1 MAPDNNPKIKADF
14 IDPLITDLNKQIA
27 DVDAKL
33 ARDLH
38 GKTVLERVAE
48 FEHIDLDPDG
58 QPGAIAN
65 ELREFNTSKM
75 YEYTETDIINI
86 VKTVSKKID
95 NDTNY
100 QNFVRRL
107 ERMEA
112 LKQLRQ
118 RLETSDP
125 ENVDYARNMQAFR
138 KEFNDDKTTRALQD
152 EKYSASR
159 LWSQKAAFNKILA
172 AKLKQYDL
180 AYPTLESVH
189 SEPTLALINEQLKR
203 VETKILEQMIAG
215 GQIKKEPISSF
226 AGKDITQIIQMHA
239 GEEFMRHRN
248 QYQQLTTLKNKFS
261 KKSGYVAMRELQQFM
276 DGSNEAL
283 NAIAKENVSLASS
296 WSEKSAFIE
305 KLKNKVEAFDNEY
318 PQNVEAAQEKKN
330 QQTNVQLEAN
340 YIEPFI
346 KDCEEQAAHIK
357 TKLDKLLGTN
367 QFVSGY
373 SQVHKYKSAIE
384 SSQVMG
390 DKTEDAKRQ
399 LIQYEAINDLLK
411 TLKSKDNNIVKI
423 DKFIIAFK
431 QSQGEIGKQGFN
443 LRKTNKQQFI
453 EKITKRINQ
462 YENAKPTINY
472 DIKRKFPNTF

>member
-159 LWSQKAAFNKILA
+159 LWSQKAAFN
-172 AKLKQYDL
+172 
-180 AYPTLESVH
+180 
-189 SEPTLALINEQLKR
+189 N
-203 VETKILEQMIAG
+203 
-215 GQIKKEPISSF
+215 
-226 AGKDITQIIQMHA
+226 
-239 GEEFMRHRN
+239 
-248 QYQQLTTLKNKFS
+248 
-261 KKSGYVAMRELQQFM
+261 
-276 DGSNEAL
+276 
-283 NAIAKENVSLASS
+283 
-296 WSEKSAFIE
+296 
-305 KLKNKVEAFDNEY
+305 
-318 PQNVEAAQEKKN
+318 
-330 QQTNVQLEAN
+330 
-340 YIEPFI
+340 
-346 KDCEEQAAHIK
+346 
-357 TKLDKLLGTN
+357 
-367 QFVSGY
+367 
-373 SQVHKYKSAIE
+373 
-384 SSQVMG
+384 
-390 DKTEDAKRQ
+390 
-399 LIQYEAINDLLK
+399 
-411 TLKSKDNNIVKI
+411 
-423 DKFIIAFK
+423 
-431 QSQGEIGKQGFN
+431 
-443 LRKTNKQQFI
+443 
-453 EKITKRINQ
+453 
-462 YENAKPTINY
+462 
-472 DIKRKFPNTF
+472 